1 MTSDYILNTKHYIG
15 IGFLAL
21 SILLY
26 FVNRKIYFL
35 VFALTLTM
43 GLIGFLDFFITNFE
57 VGIAGVGIN
66 PLFLGLMVLF
76 FAVSREQL
84 NKIAP
89 EKEVSAEKSLD
100 ENLIKSF
107 EARFKD
113 KTVAE
118 LEEIARQNSKFTP
131 EAKAASKRILEN
143 KKKPEQT
150 TTK

>member
-1 MTSDYILNTKHYIG
+1 
-15 IGFLAL
+15 
-21 SILLY
+21 
-26 FVNRKIYFL
+26 
-35 VFALTLTM
+35 M
-43 GLIGFLDFFITNFE
+43 GLIGFLDFFITSFE

-84 NKIAP
+84 NKMAP
-89 EKEVSAEKSLD
+89 EKKVSAEKSLD

-118 LEEIARQNSKFTP
+118 LEGIARQNSKFTP
-131 EAKAASKRILEN
+131 EAKAASERILEK